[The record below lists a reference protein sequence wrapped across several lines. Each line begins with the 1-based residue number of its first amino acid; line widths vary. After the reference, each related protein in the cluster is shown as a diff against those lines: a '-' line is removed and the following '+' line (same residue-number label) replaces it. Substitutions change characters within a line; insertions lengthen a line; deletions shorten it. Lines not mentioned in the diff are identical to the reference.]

1 MTLVLSVMNTRI
13 SLYPIYASRKCY
25 AEEHTDFLM
34 KGKGIKH
41 YANH

>member
-1 MTLVLSVMNTRI
+1 MTLVLSVMDTRL
-13 SLYPIYASRKCY
+13 SLYPICVSRRCC